1 MPKIKQ
7 VAKSSQEFKTVESL
21 VNKCLRHL
29 SKKDYGIIKDYP
41 SAKAHA
47 RQVLEVYDTEVRSC
61 AGANRIML
69 CTSHWGIKKGSF
81 AEYDSFK
88 SHPTIGSLKGV
99 GYEKALFAL
108 VAHEVSHHVQ
118 YKYLRL
124 DSRYKHVYKKPHG
137 DGFKLIYNILRR
149 DLVNPS

>member
-7 VAKSSQEFKTVESL
+7 VNKSSQEFKTVESM

-29 SKKDYGIIKDYP
+29 SKKDYGIIKDYS
-41 SAKAHA
+41 SAKSHA
-47 RQVLEVYDTEVRSC
+47 RKVLEVYDTQVRSR
-61 AGANRIML
+61 AGAHRIML
-69 CTSHWGIKKGSF
+69 CTSQWDILHGSF

-118 YKYLRL
+118 YKYLRF
-124 DSRYKHVYKKPHG
+124 DNRYKHMYKKPHG

>member
-7 VAKSSQEFKTVESL
+7 VAKSSQEFKTVESM

-29 SKKDYGIIKDYP
+29 SKKDYGIIKV
-41 SAKAHA
+41 HA
-47 RQVLEVYDTEVRSC
+47 RRVLEVYNTQVRSR
-61 AGANRIML
+61 AGAHRIML
-69 CTSHWGIKKGSF
+69 CTSHWDILHGSF
-81 AEYDSFK
+81 VEYSSFK
-88 SHPTIGSLKGV
+88 DHPTIGSLKGV
-99 GYEKALFAL
+99 TYEKALFAL
-108 VAHEVSHHVQ
+108 VANEVSHHVQ

-124 DSRYKHVYKKPHG
+124 DSRYKHMYEKPHG